1 MTTDEMCQLFCS
13 AKSATPKEEAT
24 SAYNVVNKKHIM
36 KRTGPLVLSYMYAL
50 VLQMLYFS

>member
-24 SAYNVVNKKHIM
+24 SAYNVVNKKHVI
-36 KRTGPLVLSYMYAL
+36 KS
-50 VLQMLYFS
+50 